1 MSRPTRAPARPS
13 GFSGGGGGGGGG
25 GTPPVLSN
33 PAVQSITLGDADPTL
48 AWGNSGGALTSSAA
62 SITEAPAGSTATL
75 THSSPSLSVTL
86 AGVDAAG
93 SYVIDYTATN
103 ADGSAAGRA
112 VVEVASAAPTADAG
126 ASQQQTGGTVNLDAS
141 GSTAAGGRTI
151 TGYSWAWASNSP
163 ATATLTGA
171 ATATPSFTAVA
182 GSTYVPEVTV
192 TDSEGETATATT
204 QIYPAASVV
213 THVDIDLTSATPNAS
228 LADGDTIYQADGT
241 TAIGV
246 MRIGDGLING
256 TTNLQASIG
265 AGGLE
270 FTAELA
276 SGQYTWAH
284 CSFPLDVSAIDWTAE
299 VVVVML
305 QYRVEAIGAK
315 VYEGAGCIF
324 GEDGRPRTT
333 GSGHNWTCM
342 AIDSDVVNE
351 RAQDYAGNVNYSL
364 GTTQATGATLP
375 QEYVGAFVVEGGSIV
390 HCYWRRGTTLFDGVP
405 DPSDADVYVQSFGES
420 NGVGVSETKNFGT
433 EIAVGLHGICY
444 TIGAGNAPVVQLKR
458 VKIIGA
464 GPGRD

>member
-1 MSRPTRAPARPS
+1 MT
-13 GFSGGGGGGGGG
+13 
-25 GTPPVLSN
+25 
-33 PAVQSITLGDADPTL
+33 
-48 AWGNSGGALTSSAA
+48 WGNSGGALTSSSA

-213 THVDIDLTSATPNAS
+213 THVDIDLTSATPDAS

-241 TAIGV
+241 TAIGT
-246 MRIGDGLING
+246 MRIGDGTVSG
-256 TTNLQASIG
+256 TTNLLASIG

-270 FTAELA
+270 FNAELA
-276 SGQYTWAH
+276 SGSYTWAH
-284 CSFPLDVSAIDWTAE
+284 CCFTLDVSAIDWAAE

-305 QYRVEAIGAK
+305 QYRVESIGSK
-315 VYEGAGCIF
+315 TYESIGGCF

-342 AIDSDVVNE
+342 VVDSDVRTE
-351 RAQDYAGNVNYSL
+351 RAQDYPGNVAYAF
-364 GTTQATGATLP
+364 GTNQASGATLP
-375 QEYVGAFVVEGGSIV
+375 QDYVAAFVVEGGSIV
-390 HCYWRRGTTLFDGVP
+390 FTYWRRGTTLFDGVP

-420 NGVGVSETKNFGT
+420 NGVGVSEDMTMGT
-433 EIAVGLHGICY
+433 EIAVGLHGINY
-444 TIGAGNAPVVQLKR
+444 TAGAGAGPVAQLKR